1 MCLLKLTCERE
12 QRHIPGPLNCSFY
25 LTLTTSAIAASFAGK
40 YLAAIGQKLAESI
53 YVFVVDI
60 FDLVP
65 AKAALALFTNSRIGS
80 SFLFLV
86 WFVSG
91 HSHFYI
97 LPQLNFVT

>member
-1 MCLLKLTCERE
+1 MCLLKLTRERK
-12 QRHIPGPLNCSFY
+12 QCHIPGPLNCSFY
-25 LTLTTSAIAASFAGK
+25 FTLTTGTIAASFAGK

-53 YVFVVDI
+53 DVLVIDI

-80 SFLFLV
+80 SFLFLA
-86 WFVSG
+86 WFISG